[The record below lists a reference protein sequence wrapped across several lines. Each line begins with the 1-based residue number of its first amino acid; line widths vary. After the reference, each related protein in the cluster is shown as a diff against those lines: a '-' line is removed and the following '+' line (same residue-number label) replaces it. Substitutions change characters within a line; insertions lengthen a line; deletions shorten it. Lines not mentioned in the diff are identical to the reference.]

1 MQSVSLMKHY
11 SPQLTYAPSEE
22 TYYDYHYEGGAG
34 EPFITSPSQQISNN
48 LQYSEYSD
56 WPGTEARNIEDG
68 DSVDRAGYADPE
80 KQTVEEA
87 LYIIGK

>member
-1 MQSVSLMKHY
+1 ML
-11 SPQLTYAPSEE
+11 
-22 TYYDYHYEGGAG
+22 
-34 EPFITSPSQQISNN
+34 ITSPSQQISNN

-68 DSVDRAGYADPE
+68 DTMDRAGYADPE

-87 LYIIGK
+87 LYIIGKQIMTIYPSAESAPISNSKSQK

>member
-1 MQSVSLMKHY
+1 MKHY
-11 SPQLTYAPSEE
+11 SPQLTYTPSEE

-56 WPGTEARNIEDG
+56 WPAG
-68 DSVDRAGYADPE
+68 DRGQE
-80 KQTVEEA
+80 H
-87 LYIIGK
+87 

>member
-22 TYYDYHYEGGAG
+22 AYYDYHYEGGAG

-56 WPGTEARNIEDG
+56 WPAG
-68 DSVDRAGYADPE
+68 DRGQE
-80 KQTVEEA
+80 H
-87 LYIIGK
+87 